1 MSYDLVQ
8 VFHTSE
14 YSGCLYKY
22 NMDLV
27 TASETDLLKDGES
40 GEAEHWVAFFT
51 RGPGEPLYMKFF
63 NCDYYSQE
71 DALES
76 VANGADMV
84 VSDVTAG

>member
-1 MSYDLVQ
+1 
-8 VFHTSE
+8 
-14 YSGCLYKY
+14 
-22 NMDLV
+22 
-27 TASETDLLKDGES
+27 
-40 GEAEHWVAFFT
+40 
-51 RGPGEPLYMKFF
+51 MKFF